1 MKETPQ
7 TENVLKK
14 FNSIANKPIANKLV
28 HAVAWGAIV
37 PFLPLIAVK
46 CVVALSSKSTEVA
59 EASVQS
65 FSPASDFRSDSQILS
80 LNPTA

>member
-14 FNSIANKPIANKLV
+14 FNSIANKLV
-28 HAVAWGAIV
+28 HAVAWVAIV